1 MDEEELEKE
10 WKRRIDNNTPP
21 GYMDKTNNP
30 INMVI

>member
-10 WKRRIDNNTPP
+10 WKRRIDNNTP